1 MQKKDKKDKK
11 DKKEI
16 LEVVN
21 NCKCLTILN
30 IFKSIAGT

>member
-1 MQKKDKKDKK
+1 MQKKDKK

-21 NCKCLTILN
+21 YCKCLTMLN